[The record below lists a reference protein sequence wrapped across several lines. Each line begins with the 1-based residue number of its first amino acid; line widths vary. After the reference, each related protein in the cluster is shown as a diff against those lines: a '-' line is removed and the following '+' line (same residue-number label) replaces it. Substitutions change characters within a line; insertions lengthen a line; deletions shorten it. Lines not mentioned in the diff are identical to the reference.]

1 MFEVCYHA
9 SDSARFSQ
17 TGGVHGRGGASSAM
31 PGTTSQPFGTLLR
44 RYRTLA
50 GLTQES
56 LAERAGISTRAVSDL
71 ERGINRAPRAETLEL
86 IAAALALAPEPRAE
100 LIAAA
105 HPDLDARP
113 AATPAGPP
121 KASSQLPFPPT
132 SLIGREDDLLR
143 GLRLLQRSE
152 TRLLTITGPGGVGKT
167 HLALELARQCEPRF
181 AAGARFVDLTTI
193 RDAALV
199 PTTLA
204 QALELS
210 GPPTGTLLD
219 ALKEALREQ
228 NILLLL
234 DNVEHVADCA
244 PTLAE
249 LLAACPHVSLLV
261 TSRTP
266 LHLRAEQVLD
276 IAPLAVRDAATLFI
290 ARATAR
296 RDGVTLPP
304 DAVSAICEQVDCL
317 PLAIE
322 LCTAQLG
329 ALSLTELRQRLSA
342 GLELPGSGTRD
353 MPARHQTLRRTIGWS
368 YDLLPPTTQALFRRL
383 AVFAGGCA
391 LPAIQAVC
399 VPSDDSPYDVLP
411 DVMALVDASLLRTRE
426 VAGSARYQMLAT
438 IHDDASE
445 RLRDAGEYDQYA
457 RRHADY
463 FAMFTGDEPSLI
475 REMPNVRAALTWAR
489 DTRQNRVGLA
499 LQARFGRTWYLSGL
513 RDELRAWQEIF
524 LALDD
529 ASETPAPLA
538 WRALALYGSAR
549 LAYDRGERDTAVT
562 LAEGSLQAA
571 RRADDL
577 EGMGNALA
585 ILGQIAQSRGEMEQA
600 SALFEESLIYARK
613 SGISHVLSAALG
625 NYAQVAQAQAKLALA
640 TSLLEEALTIA
651 RANDS
656 LWGEALTLTH
666 LGLLAFAQQH
676 YPQARQHYASAL
688 ALYRTFG
695 SDVYLAWCLE
705 AVAAL
710 DTAEGA
716 HARAT
721 AISAGAESLRN
732 SSHAPRPSGEQQ
744 AFEQALATCHETL
757 GATAFA
763 MAWEAGSAARRD
775 ALIRLALGEESIQS
789 L

>member
-1 MFEVCYHA
+1 
-9 SDSARFSQ
+9 
-17 TGGVHGRGGASSAM
+17 M

-105 HPDLDARP
+105 HPDLETRP
-113 AATPAGPP
+113 AVAPTDAPIGG
-121 KASSQLPFPPT
+121 SRLPMPPT
-132 SLIGREDDLLR
+132 PLIGREEDLLR
-143 GLRLLQRSE
+143 GLRLLQSSE

-181 AAGARFVDLTTI
+181 AAGARFVDLATI
-193 RDAALV
+193 RDATLV
-199 PTTLA
+199 PTALA
-204 QALELS
+204 QALGLRE
-210 GPPTGTLLD
+210 PPTDTLLD
-219 ALKEALREQ
+219 ALKAALREQ
-228 NILLLL
+228 NVLLLL
-234 DNVEHVADCA
+234 DNIEQVAGCA
-244 PTLAE
+244 PMLAD
-249 LLAACPHVSLLV
+249 LLATCPLISLLV

-266 LHLRAEQVLD
+266 LHLRAEQMLD
-276 IAPLAVRDAATLFI
+276 IAPLALDDAAALFV

-296 RDGVTLPP
+296 RRDITLAP
-304 DAVSAICEQVDCL
+304 DEVSALCEQVDCL

-322 LCTAQLG
+322 LCAAQLG
-329 ALSLTELRQRLSA
+329 GLSLADLRQRLTA
-342 GLELPGSGTRD
+342 GMDLPGPGARD
-353 MPARHQTLRRTIGWS
+353 LPARHQTLRRAIGWS
-368 YDLLPPTTQALFRRL
+368 YDLLPPTTQTLFRRL

-445 RLRDAGEYDQYA
+445 RLHDAGEYDQYA

-463 FAMFTGDEPSLI
+463 FATFTGDEPSLI
-475 REMPNVRAALTWAR
+475 RETPNVRAALTWAR
-489 DTRQNRVGLA
+489 DTRQNVVGLA

-513 RDELRAWQEIF
+513 RDELRTWQEIF
-524 LALDD
+524 LALDE

-538 WRALALYGSAR
+538 WRALALFGSAR
-549 LAYDRGERDTAVT
+549 LAYDRGESSTAAT
-562 LAEGSLQAA
+562 LAEGALQAA
-571 RRADDL
+571 RRANDL
-577 EGMGNALA
+577 EGMSNALA
-585 ILGQIAQSRGEMEQA
+585 MLGQIAQGRGAMEQA
-600 SALFEESLIYARK
+600 SALFEESLIHARK

-625 NYAQVAQAQAKLALA
+625 NYAQAAQAQGKLALA

-651 RANDS
+651 RANGS
-656 LWGEALTLTH
+656 LWGEALTQTH
-666 LGLLAFAQQH
+666 LGLLAFSQQL
-676 YPQARQHYASAL
+676 YPQARQRFMSAL

-710 DTAEGA
+710 DTSEGK
-716 HARAT
+716 HTRAT
-721 AISAGAESLRN
+721 AISAGAESLRA
-732 SSHAPRPSGEQQ
+732 SGHAPRPSGEQL
-744 AFEQALATCHETL
+744 AFERALATCRETL
-757 GATAFA
+757 DVATFEQVWQAGK
-763 MAWEAGSAARRD
+763 MASRD
-775 ALIRLALGEESIQS
+775 ALIRLALGEDTAP
-789 L
+789 LL